1 MRAKFNPAVFSVK
14 NWQFTLLVFA
24 LLTVL
29 GLSTLTKVPR
39 TEDPQFPI
47 PVLQIN
53 AVLPGADATDVEQL
67 LVKPIEDV
75 IDGLDGV
82 KEIRGNAADGV
93 AVVVVEFG
101 WDENPEEKYNEVVRE
116 VNGIRNTLPSA
127 VQRLEV
133 LKFRTTEAAIRQV
146 ALTSD
151 VLPWH
156 RMQNLGR
163 LLRERINRVNGVR
176 RAELWG
182 VPESEM
188 RVAVNLGRL
197 KELNIPI
204 TAVSDAIR
212 NTGLD
217 LPVGAV
223 HVGERRFN
231 VKTQGAFKSAD
242 QVRDVPITTINGRV
256 VKVRDVAD
264 VQWNIAEADH
274 ITRYNGKRAIFVTAK
289 QKDGEDVI
297 RLRTAIDAEI
307 TAFQKTLPGSVTLHK
322 GFAQAE
328 NVENRLGKL
337 YRDFG
342 IALVLVMIT
351 LLPLGLRAGFV
362 VLISIPLS
370 VLIAIICIHQ
380 TGFTINQLSIA
391 GLVLALGLL
400 VDDSIVV
407 TENIARFLREGYS
420 REEAAIAATGQ
431 ISIAVV
437 GCTAA
442 LMFSFLPLMFLPEG
456 SGKFIKS
463 LPVAVLFAV
472 GASLIVSLTV
482 IPFLASRL
490 LSKHEKPE
498 GNRILQIVNAGI
510 QTLYRPTLHW
520 ALTHPRRTVI
530 VIMGTCLLAFPIVKI
545 IGSSLF
551 PPSGTPQF
559 LLRITAPTG
568 SSLVRTQSVLQQVEQ
583 DIAARKQIKWYMSNL
598 GKGNP
603 QIYYN
608 QRQAQSQT
616 NFAEV
621 FFEIN
626 RMGNKQTVEL
636 LDSMRARYAK
646 ISGAEIKIIVFENGP
661 PIEAPIAVRIKG
673 DNLVVLKQLAA
684 QAERILQTTPGT
696 RDIDNPMRI
705 DRTDLNLGI
714 DEAKAAALGVPSGIP
729 KRVVRLA
736 LSGEVPARFRDAD
749 GEDFPVRVRLPM
761 KDRNAITA
769 LDDIYVPTTTGQA
782 TPLRSFSTPYL
793 ESGPK
798 SITRFDRRRIVTLT
812 SFSKTGFL
820 TSKVSADVFRRMQ
833 AEIKLPPGYEITAGG
848 QAAAQAK
855 SFQGLST
862 AVLIAV
868 FGIVGVLLLEFGK
881 LKTAAVV
888 AGIIPLGL
896 FGAVLA
902 LWITGNALSFTATI
916 GLIALIGIEI
926 KNSIL
931 LVDFTEQLR
940 AQGVEL
946 REAIER
952 AGEVRFLPVLLT
964 SATAIGSLL
973 PLAFDESG
981 LFSPMAIAIIGGL
994 ITSTFLSRISTPA
1007 LYLLIVR
1014 K

>member
-1 MRAKFNPAVFSVK
+1 MNYKFNPAVFSVK

-53 AVLPGADATDVEQL
+53 AVLPGADAIDVEQL

-82 KEIRGNAADGV
+82 KETRATAADGV
-93 AVVVVEFG
+93 GVVIVEFG
-101 WDENPEEKYNEVVRE
+101 WDEDPEEKYNEVVRE
-116 VNGIRNTLPSA
+116 VNGVRGNLPSA
-127 VQRLEV
+127 ISRLEV
-133 LKFRTTEAAIRQV
+133 LKFRTSEASIRQV
-146 ALTSD
+146 ALVSD
-151 VLPWH
+151 VLPWR
-156 RMQNLGR
+156 RMQLLAKN
-163 LLRERINRVNGVR
+163 LRERINRVPGVR
-176 RAELWG
+176 TARVWG
-182 VPESEM
+182 APESEM
-188 RVAVNLGRL
+188 RVAVDLGRL
-197 KELNIPI
+197 KEYNIPV
-204 TAVSDAIR
+204 TAISDAIR
-212 NTGLD
+212 NAGLD

-242 QVRDVPITTINGRV
+242 QVRDVPVTSINGRV
-256 VKVRDVAD
+256 VKVRDVAS

-274 ITRYNGKRAIFVTAK
+274 ITRYNGKRAVFITAN

-297 RLRTAIDAEI
+297 RLRGLIDSEVRD
-307 TAFQKTLPGSVTLHK
+307 FEKTLPGSVKLEN
-322 GFAQAE
+322 GFDQAK
-328 NVENRLGKL
+328 NVQSRLARL
-337 YRDFG
+337 YKDFG
-342 IALVLVMIT
+342 IALVLVLIT
-351 LLPLGLRAGFV
+351 LLPLGFRAGLV

-370 VLIAIICIHQ
+370 LLMAIIGLYQ
-380 TGFTINQLSIA
+380 FGFTVNQLTIS

-407 TENIARFLREGYS
+407 TENIARFLRDGYG
-420 REEAAIAATGQ
+420 RTEAAIAATGQ
-431 ISIAVV
+431 ISVAVV

-456 SGKFIKS
+456 SGQFIKS

-498 GNRILQIVNAGI
+498 GNRLLQVVNAGI
-510 QTLYRPTLHW
+510 QKLYRPALHW
-520 ALTHPRRTVI
+520 ALTHPRRTVM
-530 VIMGTCLLAFPIVKI
+530 VIMGTCMLAFPIVSI
-545 IGSSLF
+545 IGTSLF
-551 PPSGTPQF
+551 PPAGTPQY
-559 LLRITAPTG
+559 LLRIEAATG
-568 SSLVRTQSVLQQVEQ
+568 SSLVRTQSVLEQVEK
-583 DIAARKQIKWYMSNL
+583 DMAGRRQIKWYMSNL

-608 QRQAQSQT
+608 QRQRQSQA
-616 NFAEV
+616 NFAEI
-621 FFEIN
+621 FFEID
-626 RMGNKQTVEL
+626 RMGSDASVKL
-636 LDSMRARYAK
+636 IDDMRAKYAK
-646 ISGAEIKIIVFENGP
+646 ISGAEIKMIIFENGP
-661 PIEAPIAVRIKG
+661 PIEAPIAVRIQG
-673 DNLVVLKQLAA
+673 DNLAVLKRLAA
-684 QAERILQTTPGT
+684 QAEQIMTTTQGS
-696 RDIDNPMRI
+696 RDVDNPMRI

-714 DEAKAAALGVPSGIP
+714 DEAKAASLGVPTGIP
-729 KRVVRLA
+729 KRIARLA
-736 LSGEVPARFRDAD
+736 LSGEVPARYRDAD

-761 KDRNAITA
+761 DGRN
-769 LDDIYVPTTTGQA
+769 DISAFDAVYVPTVSGAT
-782 TPLRSFSTPYL
+782 TPLKSFASPYL
-793 ESGPK
+793 ESSPS
-798 SITRFDRRRIVTLT
+798 SINRRDRRRLVTLT
-812 SFSKTGFL
+812 SYVQTGYL
-820 TSKVSADVFRRMQ
+820 TSKVNADIFRRLG
-833 AEIKLPPGYEITAGG
+833 AELKLPPGYAINAGG
-848 QAAAQAK
+848 QADAQSR
-855 SFQGLST
+855 SFAGMTT
-862 AVLIAV
+862 AVLIAI

-902 LWITGNALSFTATI
+902 LLITGNALSFTAMI

-973 PLAFDESG
+973 PLAFEDSG

-994 ITSTFLSRISTPA
+994 ITSTFMSRISTPA